1 MDLRE
6 QMEPEEKARF
16 DRQIE
21 AEQQKLLA
29 IGRTHLEL
37 QALPIENPDP
47 VPKRQFRKKKT
58 HGIADARGLSG
69 AEIAGLDLKARE
81 ALARKGK
88 TAGTPDTEDED
99 VLVLE
104 SPLGLAG
111 ESQGGTSITLVIRS
125 PEQPQ
130 QRPLMRGLL
139 TVGPPIFRLVPA
151 EPSAPPE
158 IGRAHV

>member
-1 MDLRE
+1 MGLRE

-37 QALPIENPDP
+37 QALPIGNPDP
-47 VPKRQFRKKKT
+47 MPKPRFRKKKT
-58 HGIADARGLSG
+58 HGVADARGLSG

-81 ALARKGK
+81 ALARKER
-88 TAGTPDTEDED
+88 TAGTPDTEDEG
-99 VLVLE
+99 VLVPE
-104 SPLGLAG
+104 SPPGLAG
-111 ESQGGTSITLVIRS
+111 ESQGGTTITLAHRPS

-130 QRPLMRGLL
+130 HLPPLLEA
-139 TVGPPIFRLVPA
+139 PQPAPIFRLLPEESSLLPV
-151 EPSAPPE
+151 STAPP
-158 IGRAHV
+158 G

>member
-29 IGRTHLEL
+29 IDRTHLKL
-37 QALPIENPDP
+37 QAFPIKNPDP
-47 VPKRQFRKKKT
+47 VPKPQFRKKKT
-58 HGIADARGLSG
+58 HGVADARGLSG

-88 TAGTPDTEDED
+88 T
-99 VLVLE
+99 
-104 SPLGLAG
+104 
-111 ESQGGTSITLVIRS
+111 TSY
-125 PEQPQ
+125 P
-130 QRPLMRGLL
+130 
-139 TVGPPIFRLVPA
+139 
-151 EPSAPPE
+151 
-158 IGRAHV
+158 